1 MAVITAPIE
10 QKNGWVE
17 IPAGP
22 GLGVEIDRAAI
33 DRFRIG

>member
-1 MAVITAPIE
+1 VLKQPIE

-22 GLGVEIDRAAI
+22 GLGVEIDRGAI
-33 DRFRIG
+33 DKFRID